1 MLKRV
6 LRSGSIFRIQTWDNE
21 AIAPPAAE
29 EVLGVAWPRK
39 SGLIASGRADVICL
53 SPTDWL
59 VVAVDPDPTILERWL
74 HESLED
80 SSFRA
85 TNVSQALARIE
96 VDGIGLR
103 DLLAKACSLDLH
115 PPLFPPGRAAR
126 TRFAGMPVILR
137 CTGTSTFELI
147 VTRSY
152 ADFLLSWL
160 DDAELEFDH
169 STENWAG
176 SFKRNTENGTGR

>member
-1 MLKRV
+1 MHKRV
-6 LRSGSIFRIQTWDNE
+6 LRSGSIFRIQTWDSE

-39 SGLIASGRADVICL
+39 SGLIARGRADVICL
-53 SPTDWL
+53 GPTDWL
-59 VVAVDPDPTILERWL
+59 AVAVDPDPTILERWL

-85 TNVSQALARIE
+85 TNMSQALVRIE
-96 VDGIGLR
+96 VGGSEVR
-103 DLLAKACSLDLH
+103 ELLAKGCSLDLH

-126 TRFAGMPVILR
+126 TRFAGMPVITR

-147 VTRSY
+147 ITQSY
-152 ADFLLSWL
+152 ADFLSSWL
-160 DDAELEFDH
+160 ADAELEFE
-169 STENWAG
+169 TPA
-176 SFKRNTENGTGR
+176 